1 MDFGRILTAM
11 ITPFNEDGSVD
22 YAGAKKLAQYLVTNG
37 SDALVVSGTTGE
49 SPTLTKDEKMQLFSN
64 IKEAVNVPVIA
75 GASSN
80 DTASSIEFAKEAAKI
95 ADGLLLVVPYY
106 NKPSQEGLYLHF
118 KAIAE
123 AVDKPCLLYNVPGRT
138 GRNLEAETVA
148 RLAEIP
154 NIAGVKEAGGDLG
167 QAAKIKSLCPRLRL
181 YSGDDALTLPMYA
194 IGGDGVISVA
204 SHLVGNRM
212 QRMLNSFESGNVERA
227 AKIHRE
233 LLPIFNGLFITSNPI
248 PVKYLMHHLGLI
260 DNLVYR
266 LPLTPP
272 TLKEREFLEGL
283 VKEIE

>member
-272 TLKEREFLEGL
+272 TQKEREILEGL
-283 VKEIE
+283 VNEAE

>member
-22 YAGAKKLAQYLVTNG
+22 YAGAKKLAQYLVANG

-272 TLKEREFLEGL
+272 TQKEREILEGL
-283 VKEIE
+283 VNEAE

>member
-95 ADGLLLVVPYY
+95 ADVLLLVVPYY

-272 TLKEREFLEGL
+272 TQKEREILEGL
-283 VKEIE
+283 VNEAE